1 VIYKRGD
8 NWHLDVTVNGIR
20 YREAIHTTDRRE
32 AKAIEKRRVSD
43 IHAGKGASKAGREF
57 ARKTFCDAA
66 DLYIEERKPFV
77 SERTHQLDVER
88 MKPLKLFF
96 GDRPSLRIKA
106 CDIAAYQRGRLDGTI
121 ALTQNGV
128 APRTVNMET
137 TVLRGLLKRAKVW
150 NVLREDTKQLPEGGR
165 IVGRALTP
173 ERKQILFQTAAT
185 KPGWAVAHAAAVLAA
200 STTCR
205 GVELKGL
212 RWQDVDL
219 FGRIVT
225 IRRSKTEAGRR
236 AIPLNSDALAALAR
250 LWERAQ
256 ANGATDPAHFVF
268 PTCEN
273 GNIDPTRPQKGWRT
287 AWRNLV
293 RETARR
299 AGMEAARQSL
309 EQSRSLACAKQ
320 AWKRAAEA
328 LAGFRFHDLR
338 HGAITELAE
347 RGESDATLMALAGH
361 MTREM
366 LEHYSHVRMAA
377 KRSALEGLE
386 SGLMIAQ
393 PAPIEETLS
402 GVVQ

>member
-1 VIYKRGD
+1 VIYKRRES
-8 NWHLDVTVNGIR
+8 WHLDVTVNGIR
-20 YREAIHTTDRRE
+20 YREALHTSDKRE

-57 ARKTFCDAA
+57 ARKPFRDAA
-66 DLYIEERKPFV
+66 EQYIVERKPFV

-96 GDRPSLRIKA
+96 GDKPLLRIKA
-106 CDIAAYQRGRLDGTI
+106 SDIATYQRARLDGTV
-121 ALTQNGV
+121 ALSQAGV

-137 TVLRGLLKRAKVW
+137 TVLRGMMKRAKVW
-150 NVLREDTKQLPEGGR
+150 NVLREDTKQLPEGGQ

-173 ERKQILFQTAAT
+173 EHKQLLFQLAAT
-185 KPGWAVAHAAAVLAA
+185 KPGWMVAYCAAVLAA

-212 RWQDVDL
+212 RWKDIDL

-225 IRRSKTEAGRR
+225 IRRSKTEAGHRS
-236 AIPLNSDALAALAR
+236 IPLNSDALAALAR

-256 ANGATDPAHFVF
+256 ANGATDPEHFVF
-268 PTCEN
+268 PACEC
-273 GNIDPTRPQKGWRT
+273 GNVEPTRPQKGWRT
-287 AWRNLV
+287 AWRSLV

-299 AGMEAARQSL
+299 AGMKAARQSL
-309 EQSRSLACAKQ
+309 EQSRSVARAKQ

-328 LAGFRFHDLR
+328 LNGFRFHDLR
-338 HGAITELAE
+338 HTAITELAE

-386 SGLMIAQ
+386 SGLMIAP
-393 PAPIEETLS
+393 PAPSTEPLT
-402 GVVQ
+402 GTVQ